1 MYLNLVTKFNI
12 QTEYTFC
19 TVIIS
24 HILCFDQLVDRFVR
38 VNDQFDRVTVKSNE
52 DLYLRKLYEFQYIRN
67 YKTNC
72 NTTVD

>member
-1 MYLNLVTKFNI
+1 MYLSLVTKFNI

-52 DLYLRKLYEFQYIRN
+52 DLY
-67 YKTNC
+67 
-72 NTTVD
+72 